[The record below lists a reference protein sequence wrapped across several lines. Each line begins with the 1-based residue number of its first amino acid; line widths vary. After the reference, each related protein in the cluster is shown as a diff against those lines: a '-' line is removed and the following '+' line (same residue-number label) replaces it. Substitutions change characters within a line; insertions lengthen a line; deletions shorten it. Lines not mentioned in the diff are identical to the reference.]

1 MNAPEF
7 ILLLTLIRLIVPFGL
22 LIILGELVRQRN
34 ASHWLRS

>member
-22 LIILGELVRQRN
+22 LIILGELVRHRN